1 MLWDG
6 KGRGVRPRRHAVALL
21 PEALAALAV
30 MTTPMLSDYVFS
42 LTRGQTPADGG
53 AVRRAV
59 QDLAARRVAGARRSS
74 RSRLATCGGRWKP
87 GWLRLVCPPRRAQ
100 LQSHSLGG
108 VQAWHYDRHGYEE
121 EKRAALERLRGLL
134 EPGVMARLPAW
145 RQVTMLA
152 ELLLQLF
159 PGNRRIHL
167 LQKNFATGLAL
178 LGGVFG
184 FGKGQRS
191 HG

>member
-1 MLWDG
+1 M
-6 KGRGVRPRRHAVALL
+6 GREGATCQIATPCG
-21 PEALAALAV
+21 AA
-30 MTTPMLSDYVFS
+30 
-42 LTRGQTPADGG
+42 
-53 AVRRAV
+53 
-59 QDLAARRVAGARRSS
+59 AARSLGRARSHDD
-74 RSRLATCGGRWKP
+74 ADAEW
-87 GWLRLVCPPRRAQ
+87 LVCPPRRAQ
-100 LQSHSLGG
+100 PQSHGLGG

-167 LQKNFATGLAL
+167 LQKHFATGLAL

-184 FGKGQRS
+184 FGKGQLG